1 MAYNGKKNADAS
13 RRRPESL
20 GNAFENYPVL
30 RYVLPLA
37 IGIAVGNAGRSVFS
51 EYSSV
56 FFAATLVSAALLI
69 AMLFVKHYSVEK
81 VWFGVVVNLFFVSWG
96 TYTFLRSDDALR
108 FSWSDSPAVY
118 EGVVYDC
125 PKKYDKVSR
134 MRVRLTSC
142 YEKGTYK
149 TLSRTIEL
157 TAMRSP
163 ETDTLDTGD
172 GVMFFSTVSTPRNTG
187 NPYEPDYASSLIRSG
202 VSGTAFAYN
211 GKLKPLSQERALSI
225 INQNL
230 GFFERAALRA
240 RQFRDYLQNKYELSG
255 IGGESLAVLSALT
268 LGDKHLLERST
279 RELFS
284 ITGVSH
290 VLALSG
296 LHLGIIYGILQF
308 LFTAGGFA
316 RRMRVP
322 AQAVIIVFIWI
333 YALMAGMPASLIR
346 AAIMYSL
353 VSLAVIMGRKAV
365 TLNNLFVAAFL
376 ILLFNPMSLFDI
388 GFQLSF
394 ASVFFILAFVRAI
407 TPVYVLKRPVL
418 GKLWG
423 MVAVSL
429 CAQMGVAPL
438 VAYYFNQFPV
448 YFIFSNLVVVPVS
461 FVLVAIGL
469 AFLVLSWFQP
479 LAAALAWALKLVLS
493 SMLGVLD
500 VISGLP
506 HASVW
511 IYPSLLTVM
520 LVYAAFFFAVIYLRR
535 KSMLYFVPFA
545 CCGLAAVIVETV
557 SNAKER
563 DVAGIYFYKGLSCP
577 VVQFVVS
584 RGESYVY
591 APSRYADSVV
601 VKSLSGISRN
611 FWRRCGM
618 NAPKRIPDTFVSPF
632 VLRKGCMV
640 QFGRQRV
647 CVLDTA
653 VWQYR
658 IPEGMSADIVYVAR
672 GFRGNLPDLRQHLR
686 TEMVVLGER
695 LSDYRRRDI
704 TGKCIAAG
712 VKYYDME
719 SKGALKLSAQ

>member
-96 TYTFLRSDDALR
+96 TYTFFRSDNALR
-108 FSWSDSPAVY
+108 CSWSDSPAVY

-172 GVMFFSTVSTPRNTG
+172 GVMFFSTVSTPRNTS

-230 GFFERAALRA
+230 GFFECAALRA

-388 GFQLSF
+388 GFQLS
-394 ASVFFILAFVRAI
+394 
-407 TPVYVLKRPVL
+407 
-418 GKLWG
+418 
-423 MVAVSL
+423 
-429 CAQMGVAPL
+429 
-438 VAYYFNQFPV
+438 
-448 YFIFSNLVVVPVS
+448 
-461 FVLVAIGL
+461 
-469 AFLVLSWFQP
+469 
-479 LAAALAWALKLVLS
+479 
-493 SMLGVLD
+493 
-500 VISGLP
+500 
-506 HASVW
+506 SVW

-653 VWQYR
+653 VRQYR

-672 GFRGNLPDLRQHLR
+672 GFRGNLPDLRLHLR

-695 LSDYRRRDI
+695 LTDYRRRDI

>member
-96 TYTFLRSDDALR
+96 TYTFLHSDDALR
-108 FSWSDSPAVY
+108 CSWSDSPAVY

-172 GVMFFSTVSTPRNTG
+172 GVIFFSTVSTPRNTG

-308 LFTAGGFA
+308 LFTA
-316 RRMRVP
+316 
-322 AQAVIIVFIWI
+322 
-333 YALMAGMPASLIR
+333 
-346 AAIMYSL
+346 
-353 VSLAVIMGRKAV
+353 
-365 TLNNLFVAAFL
+365 
-376 ILLFNPMSLFDI
+376 
-388 GFQLSF
+388 
-394 ASVFFILAFVRAI
+394 
-407 TPVYVLKRPVL
+407 
-418 GKLWG
+418 
-423 MVAVSL
+423 
-429 CAQMGVAPL
+429 
-438 VAYYFNQFPV
+438 
-448 YFIFSNLVVVPVS
+448 
-461 FVLVAIGL
+461 
-469 AFLVLSWFQP
+469 
-479 LAAALAWALKLVLS
+479 
-493 SMLGVLD
+493 
-500 VISGLP
+500 
-506 HASVW
+506 
-511 IYPSLLTVM
+511 
-520 LVYAAFFFAVIYLRR
+520 
-535 KSMLYFVPFA
+535 A
-545 CCGLAAVIVETV
+545 C
-557 SNAKER
+557 
-563 DVAGIYFYKGLSCP
+563 
-577 VVQFVVS
+577 
-584 RGESYVY
+584 
-591 APSRYADSVV
+591 
-601 VKSLSGISRN
+601 
-611 FWRRCGM
+611 
-618 NAPKRIPDTFVSPF
+618 
-632 VLRKGCMV
+632 
-640 QFGRQRV
+640 
-647 CVLDTA
+647 
-653 VWQYR
+653 
-658 IPEGMSADIVYVAR
+658 
-672 GFRGNLPDLRQHLR
+672 
-686 TEMVVLGER
+686 
-695 LSDYRRRDI
+695 
-704 TGKCIAAG
+704 
-712 VKYYDME
+712 
-719 SKGALKLSAQ
+719 